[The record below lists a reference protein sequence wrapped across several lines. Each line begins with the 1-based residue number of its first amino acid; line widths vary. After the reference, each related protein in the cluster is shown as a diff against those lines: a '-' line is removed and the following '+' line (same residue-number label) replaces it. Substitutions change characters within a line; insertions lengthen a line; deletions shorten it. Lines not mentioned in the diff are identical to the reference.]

1 MTDSRAAGLLAGPAG
16 DGRPTA
22 GDSRPTAGGSRPAAG
37 DGRTTAGDNRPTA
50 RDSEPTT
57 PVVIAG
63 AGPVGLLLAIE
74 LRLAGIQPT
83 LLERLPEISEI
94 PKGNGLI
101 GHVVQVLDYRGLLE
115 PLRAEST
122 YTGPVPQFFFGPL
135 TLQLSRLGVSPLHV
149 LAIPQRQLE
158 RRLID
163 RLTELGGSI
172 RRGHELTTVTQDD
185 DGVTIDVHGPDHD
198 YQLRTRYLVGCDG
211 AHSPVRK
218 QAGIEFPG
226 VTSDNI
232 SRIGRVLLPGAVLS
246 SGGGHVEVPG
256 AGQLRLMQPVRTAAG
271 SYTIGPLAA
280 LDNSSPSGVYI
291 VSTQEEDPDADLTQP
306 MTLAELRASFGRVLG
321 TDVAMTEP
329 YWLSRIVGNSRQAD
343 RYRAGRILLAG
354 DAAHVFGIGGS
365 LNAGMLDALNLGW
378 KLAAQVHGWAPP
390 SLLDSYHAERHGAGH
405 RMLLQSR
412 AQRALMAGGEYA
424 QALRELLGELLE
436 YPEPL
441 RHLAEMVAGADLR
454 YEMPAPPH
462 RLLGLLAPDLR
473 LTVADGSTTRV
484 AELMRPARPVLLDL
498 TPDGRVATGAAGW
511 SKRVSIVVAR
521 AMAGPAPADALL
533 IRPDGY
539 VAWAGDERAAGL
551 PDALRAWCGRV
562 S

>member
-1 MTDSRAAGLLAGPAG
+1 MTDSKAVGLEA
-16 DGRPTA
+16 
-22 GDSRPTAGGSRPAAG
+22 DSAGGSE
-37 DGRTTAGDNRPTA
+37 PTA
-50 RDSEPTT
+50 DRSEPTADASEPT
-57 PVVIAG
+57 ADHSEPTAPVVIAG

-74 LRLAGIQPT
+74 LRLAGIQP
-83 LLERLPEISEI
+83 LVLERLPEISEI

-101 GHVVQVLDYRGLLE
+101 GHIVQVLDYRGLLE

-172 RRGHELTTVTQDD
+172 RRGHELTAVTQDE
-185 DGVTIDVHGPDHD
+185 DGVTIGVHGPDQD
-198 YQLRTRYLVGCDG
+198 YQLRARYLVGCDG

-246 SGGGHVEVPG
+246 PGGAEVSVPG
-256 AGQLRLMQPVRTAAG
+256 AGRLRLMQPVRTAAG
-271 SYTIGPLAA
+271 TYTIGPLTAV
-280 LDNSSPSGVYI
+280 DKSGPPGVYI

-306 MTLAELRASFGRVLG
+306 ITLAELRTSFGRVLG

-343 RYRAGRILLAG
+343 RYRVGRILLAG
-354 DAAHVFGIGGS
+354 DAAHVFGLGGS

-390 SLLDSYHAERHGAGH
+390 SLLDSYHAERHAAGH

-412 AQRALMAGGEYA
+412 AQRALLAGGEYVE
-424 QALRELLGELLE
+424 ALRELLGELLE

-454 YEMPAPPH
+454 YEMPGSAAPPH

-473 LTVADGSTTRV
+473 LTAADGSTTRV
-484 AELMRPARPVLLDL
+484 AELMRAARPLLLDL

-521 AMAGPAPADALL
+521 VMAGAAPADALL

-539 VAWAGDERAAGL
+539 LAWAGDERATGL
-551 PDALRAWCGRV
+551 PDALRAWCGSV
-562 S
+562 G

>member
-1 MTDSRAAGLLAGPAG
+1 MTDSRATGPLAGPAG

-22 GDSRPTAGGSRPAAG
+22 GDSEPTA
-37 DGRTTAGDNRPTA
+37 
-50 RDSEPTT
+50 

-63 AGPVGLLLAIE
+63 GGPVGLLLAIE
-74 LRLAGIQPT
+74 LRLAGIQPIV
-83 LLERLPEISEI
+83 LERLPEISEI

-198 YQLRTRYLVGCDG
+198 YQLRARYLVGCDG

-218 QAGIEFPG
+218 QAGIGFPG

-246 SGGGHVEVPG
+246 SGGGYVEVPE

-271 SYTIGPLAA
+271 TYTIGPLAA
-280 LDNSSPSGVYI
+280 VDNSSPAGVYI

-306 MTLAELRASFGRVLG
+306 ITLAELRASFGRVLG

-343 RYRAGRILLAG
+343 CYRVGRILLAG

-365 LNAGMLDALNLGW
+365 LNAGMLDSLNLGW

-390 SLLDSYHAERHGAGH
+390 SLLDSYHAERHAAGH

-412 AQRALMAGGEYA
+412 AQRALLAGGEYA
-424 QALRELLGELLE
+424 EALRELLGELLE

-454 YEMPAPPH
+454 YEMPGSAGPPH

-473 LTVADGSTTRV
+473 LTAADGSTTRV
-484 AELMRPARPVLLDL
+484 AELMRAARPVLLDL
-498 TPDGRVATGAAGW
+498 TPDGRVATGASGW
-511 SKRVSIVVAR
+511 SKRVSIVVAQ
-521 AMAGPAPADALL
+521 AMPGPAPADALL

-539 VAWAGDERAAGL
+539 VAWAGDERATGL